1 MFHQFLVA
9 EESLNS
15 VLFPSLKWRPIP
27 KNSQNSGSSR
37 VCVCVCVSP
46 SLFSHVFGW
55 LQIGQ
60 KRNRMETEI
69 ESNQQIFFNQN
80 TSRANSA
87 ILETPFLLFPPF
99 FFLYKI
105 ILFISICCWILLAL
119 CSVIE
124 SDGLVQMETSYTE
137 EQQAELLAYGD
148 SEQKA
153 QTSSQPSRPNEHN

>member
-1 MFHQFLVA
+1 MFANARYDRCSEDNVIDSWSTFTREVVCPCERLPPCLLFKDTSMFHQFLVA

-46 SLFSHVFGW
+46 SLFSHVFGR

-99 FFLYKI
+99 FFNIKSYY
-105 ILFISICCWILLAL
+105 LFPSVVEFCWL
-119 CSVIE
+119 C
-124 SDGLVQMETSYTE
+124 
-137 EQQAELLAYGD
+137 
-148 SEQKA
+148 A
-153 QTSSQPSRPNEHN
+153 Q